1 MHWIRNYL
9 RFNKDI
15 MLTLQGLA
23 YQHPNR
29 DILFSNLNFTLQ
41 AQNKVALVG
50 QNGSGKSTLL
60 NLLAGTLQ
68 VTRGLLQADDQP
80 YLVPQIFGQFN
91 HLSIAEALKINDR
104 ISALHEILDGKA
116 TEENF
121 ALLQDDWTIEERCHE
136 AFAYWGLEIADLN
149 QKLDLLSGGQKTKVF
164 LAGIFI
170 HQPEIILMDEPS
182 NHLDVESRDL
192 LYKFIQETNKTLL
205 IVSHDRILL
214 NLLNLT
220 YELSQGEINTYGG
233 NYDFY
238 LEQKQIEEEALSN
251 ALRAKEK
258 TLRKAKVVAR
268 ETIEREQKLDA
279 RGKRKQEKAGLP
291 TISMNTLKNKAEGST
306 ARVKQMHGEKISSI
320 SKELTELRSAIPIA
334 GQMKIGFDQSQL
346 HYGKILIEAR
356 EINFAYGDKK
366 LWLSALNFDIKS
378 GERIALKGINGSGKS
393 TLIKII
399 LGELLPQTGTIKNAA
414 YDAIYIDQDYSLIN
428 NQLTVY
434 LQAQQYNTG
443 ELQEHEIKIR
453 LNRFL
458 FNKEDWDKPCSALS
472 GGEKMRL
479 MLCLLTI
486 KNKAPDIMIFD
497 EPTNNLDIQNVE
509 ILTEA
514 INEFK
519 GTLLIVSHDT
529 YFLEQINIEREI
541 ILDK

>member
-1 MHWIRNYL
+1 
-9 RFNKDI
+9 

-23 YQHPNR
+23 YLHPNR

-50 QNGSGKSTLL
+50 HNGSGKSTLL

-68 VTRGLLQADDQP
+68 VNKGLLHAEDQP

-104 ISALHEILDGKA
+104 ITALHEILDGKA

-136 AFAYWGLEIADLN
+136 AFAYWGLEISDLN

-182 NHLDVESRDL
+182 NHLDVESRHL
-192 LYKFIQETNKTLL
+192 LYRFIQETNKTLL

-220 YELSQGEINTYGG
+220 YELNQGEINTYGG

-238 LEQKQIEEEALSN
+238 LEQKQIEEEALAN
-251 ALRAKEK
+251 ALKAKEK

-306 ARVKQMHGEKISSI
+306 ARVKQMHGEKISNI
-320 SKELTELRSAIPIA
+320 SKELTELRSTIPLT
-334 GQMKIGFDQSQL
+334 GQMKIGFDQSNL

-356 EINFAYGDKK
+356 EINFAYGNNK
-366 LWLSALNFDIKS
+366 LWLSALNFEIKS

-399 LGELLPQTGTIKNAA
+399 LGELLSQTGTLKNAT
-414 YDAIYIDQDYSLIN
+414 YDAIYVDQDYSLIN

-458 FNKEDWDKPCSALS
+458 FNKEDWDKSCSALS

-486 KNKAPDIMIFD
+486 KNKAPDMIIFD

-519 GTLLIVSHDT
+519 GTLLVVSHDS

-541 ILDK
+541 VLDK

>member
-1 MHWIRNYL
+1 
-9 RFNKDI
+9 
-15 MLTLQGLA
+15 
-23 YQHPNR
+23 P
-29 DILFSNLNFTLQ
+29 
-41 AQNKVALVG
+41 
-50 QNGSGKSTLL
+50 
-60 NLLAGTLQ
+60 LAG
-68 VTRGLLQADDQP
+68 
-80 YLVPQIFGQFN
+80 QI
-91 HLSIAEALKINDR
+91 
-104 ISALHEILDGKA
+104 
-116 TEENF
+116 
-121 ALLQDDWTIEERCHE
+121 
-136 AFAYWGLEIADLN
+136 
-149 QKLDLLSGGQKTKVF
+149 
-164 LAGIFI
+164 
-170 HQPEIILMDEPS
+170 
-182 NHLDVESRDL
+182 
-192 LYKFIQETNKTLL
+192 
-205 IVSHDRILL
+205 
-214 NLLNLT
+214 
-220 YELSQGEINTYGG
+220 
-233 NYDFY
+233 
-238 LEQKQIEEEALSN
+238 
-251 ALRAKEK
+251 
-258 TLRKAKVVAR
+258 
-268 ETIEREQKLDA
+268 
-279 RGKRKQEKAGLP
+279 
-291 TISMNTLKNKAEGST
+291 
-306 ARVKQMHGEKISSI
+306 
-320 SKELTELRSAIPIA
+320 
-334 GQMKIGFDQSQL
+334 KIGFDQSNL

-356 EINFAYGDKK
+356 EINFAYSDNK

-399 LGELLPQTGTIKNAA
+399 LGELLPQTGKVKNAT

-428 NQLTVY
+428 SQLTVY

-486 KNKAPDIMIFD
+486 KNKAPDTMIFD